1 MRRIALFLLIPMSLA
16 ACSVQQQP
24 IRTVETVLPAA
35 GVSVLD
41 VTANIGKVS
50 ITPSS
55 DVKVHVSVSL
65 LSSSSFFGLF
75 TNTDSVNA
83 ARGASLNHTLDKGT
97 LKLGM
102 QYPADSDDSGVN
114 EHWTIALPAGVHVSS
129 HLSIGEI
136 DVKGISGG
144 VDANLNVGK
153 VLLDV
158 PGGPLKITANVGKIQ
173 ATVHSLNY
181 SDVTLSAN
189 VGKTALT
196 VDGVSVGDH
205 QKAGAGDTL
214 SFKGGGKDTIN
225 LQVNTGKVDVAL
237 LTH

>member
-1 MRRIALFLLIPMSLA
+1 M
-16 ACSVQQQP
+16 
-24 IRTVETVLPAA
+24 
-35 GVSVLD
+35 
-41 VTANIGKVS
+41 TANVGKVS

-55 DVKVHVSVSL
+55 DDKVHVSVSL
-65 LSSSSFFGLF
+65 MPSNSFFGLF
-75 TNTDSVNA
+75 TNQDSVNA
-83 ARGASLNHTLDKGT
+83 ARGASLSHALDNGT
-97 LKLGM
+97 LKLRM
-102 QYPADSDDSGVN
+102 QYPSKDDDSGVS
-114 EHWTIALPAGVHVSS
+114 EHWTIAVPVSVHINS
-129 HLSIGEI
+129 HLSIGEMA
-136 DVKGISGG
+136 VKGISGG

-173 ATVHSLNY
+173 ATAHSLNY

-189 VGKTALT
+189 VGKIVLT

-205 QKAGAGDTL
+205 QASGAGDAL

-225 LQVNTGKVDVAL
+225 LQVNTGKIDVAL

>member
-1 MRRIALFLLIPMSLA
+1 MHRIAVALLFLPLLA

-24 IRTVETVLPAA
+24 IRTVEMVLSAT
-35 GVSVLD
+35 GVSALD
-41 VTANIGKVS
+41 MTANIGRIS

-55 DVKVHVSVSL
+55 DAKVHVSVSL
-65 LSSSSFFGLF
+65 LPSSNFFGLI
-75 TNTDSVNA
+75 TNADSVNA
-83 ARGASLNHTLDKGT
+83 ARSASLNHALDNGT
-97 LKLGM
+97 LKLDM
-102 QYPADSDDSGVN
+102 QYPAKTDDSGVT
-114 EHWTIALPAGVHVSS
+114 EHWTVAVPVNVHINS
-129 HLSIGEI
+129 HLSIGEV
-136 DVKGISGG
+136 DVNGISGG

-153 VLLDV
+153 VLLDI

-196 VDGVSVGDH
+196 MDGVSVGDH
-205 QKAGAGDTL
+205 QASGAGNAL

-225 LQVNTGKVDVAL
+225 LQVNTGKIDMAL

>member
-1 MRRIALFLLIPMSLA
+1 MHRIAVFLLVLLMLT

-24 IRTVETVLPAA
+24 LRTVETVLPAA
-35 GVSVLD
+35 GVSALD
-41 VTANIGKVS
+41 VTANIGKLS

-55 DVKVHVSVSL
+55 DAKVHVSVNL
-65 LSSSSFFGLF
+65 LPSSNFFGLV

-83 ARGASLNHTLDKGT
+83 ARGASLNHTLDNGT
-97 LKLGM
+97 LKLSM

-114 EHWTIALPAGVHVSS
+114 EHWTIALPASVHINS
-129 HLSIGEI
+129 HLSIGDL
-136 DVKGISGG
+136 DVNGITGG
-144 VDANLNVGK
+144 VDANMNIGK

-158 PGGPLKITANVGKIQ
+158 PGGPLKITANVGKIR
-173 ATVHSLNY
+173 ATAHSLNY
-181 SDVTLSAN
+181 SAVTLSAN

-205 QKAGAGDTL
+205 QTSGAGDAL

-225 LQVNTGKVDVAL
+225 LQVNTGKIDLAL